1 MNMKHLFTNIL
12 GTFVFENNQLKDQIL
27 FKDLKDYLDKE
38 KFEQKL
44 TKKYKKVFEPKDKD
58 LEFILAFFKDKKYFK
73 QFYQKNLL
81 LTKQQIKQSVQD
93 DNLIIQTISSIKE
106 LDRLA
111 NVLIKRLREWSELY
125 LPEFSKSIQDQE
137 KFIELIQKKNRK
149 QILKELKL
157 TEETTMGKALTKT
170 DIDEILAL
178 AKQAASTYQLRR
190 KQEIYLEKIMKKF
203 CPNILELCGSTIG
216 AKLIEAAGSLKRLA
230 TFPSSTVQLL
240 GAEKALF
247 RHIKTGAKSPKHGY
261 IKEHLLVQNA
271 KEKGKAARALADKI
285 SLAARL
291 DFFKGEFKAK
301 QMRKELEKKIKQ

>member
-1 MNMKHLFTNIL
+1 MKHLFTNIL